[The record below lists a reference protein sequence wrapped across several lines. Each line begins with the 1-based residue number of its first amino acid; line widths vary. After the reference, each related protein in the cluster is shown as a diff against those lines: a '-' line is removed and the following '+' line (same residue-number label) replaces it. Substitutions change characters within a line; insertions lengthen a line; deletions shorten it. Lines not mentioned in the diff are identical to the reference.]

1 MTNSASPLPSPWKA
15 FFRSYLFICFFSVF
29 FIALT
34 AASGLTSLSPVKYV
48 LVYSLVWML
57 LPLWL
62 PRVTRPWLWSIGAIC
77 WASSL
82 LKLGY
87 FAIYKMEMSQSVF
100 FTLFESNSAEGSEF
114 FANYF
119 HWWMIPALL
128 AYSGVALALGRGVR
142 PFLLGHK
149 TRIAMTAVV
158 AFAFVQPVF
167 GHWQG
172 ANAKT
177 TERLVRKLIDR
188 NSGIEPWQ
196 VAVSYF
202 RYRNEL
208 QEVQGLLQAMATQR
222 GTPLAQG
229 DGHAQQ
235 TFVLVIGESTN
246 RQRMSLYGYGRDTT
260 PRLKAMGD
268 KLLAFDNV
276 ITARPYT
283 IESLR
288 QALTFGN
295 GVDPVLEMSKPNIVS
310 LMKRAGFKTFWITNQ
325 QTITSRNTLLTAYSQ
340 MANEKIYLNNN
351 RVQSSSHH
359 DDVVLEPFAR
369 AMADGA
375 DKKFIIVHLLG
386 THIGYD
392 HRYPKDFDL
401 FQQQDAESSL
411 SDKQQQLYNQ
421 YDNAVAYNDFI
432 MSELAKRYLQN
443 SPYGVML
450 YFSDHGEEVFDFRKF
465 QGRNENDPTSYM
477 YTVPFIVIP
486 GQSWVDANS
495 DRLAQMRGAIHTP
508 FTLANFIHSWC
519 DVVTISESDC
529 NPQRSLFNKNF
540 VATTRL
546 IGDPANPRSM
556 RDYDATVANIGAGD
570 PSLFHIDNIASK
582 ATVDAAPQRQPVPHR
597 ASIGAQAT
605 TTAPVKTTN

>member
-1 MTNSASPLPSPWKA
+1 MTNPEGPRPSPWKA
-15 FFRSYLFICFFSVF
+15 FFRSYLFICFFSLF
-29 FIALT
+29 FISLT
-34 AASGLTSLSPVKYV
+34 AASGLTSLSAVKYV

-62 PRVTRPWLWSIGAIC
+62 PRVTRPWLWSIGVIC

-100 FTLFESNSAEGSEF
+100 FTLFESNTAEGSEF

-128 AYSGVALALGRGVR
+128 AYSGVAIALGRGVQ
-142 PFLLGHK
+142 PFQLGQK
-149 TRIAMTAVV
+149 TRVAITAVM
-158 AFAFVQPVF
+158 AFAFVEPAF
-167 GHWQG
+167 SHWQG
-172 ANAKT
+172 ANAAT
-177 TERLVRKLIDR
+177 AASIARKLTDR

-196 VAVSYF
+196 VAISYL

-208 QEVQGLLQAMATQR
+208 HEVQGLLQAMATQT
-222 GTPLAQG
+222 GAPLKQG
-229 DGHAQQ
+229 DAHAQQ

-260 PRLKAMGD
+260 PQLKAMSD

-310 LMKRAGFKTFWITNQ
+310 LMRRAGFKTFWITNQ
-325 QTITSRNTLLTAYSQ
+325 QTISSRNTLLTAYSQ
-340 MANEKIYLNNN
+340 MADEKIYLNNN

-359 DDVVLEPFAR
+359 DNVVLGPFEKALT
-369 AMADGA
+369 DGA

-386 THIGYD
+386 THIGYE
-392 HRYPKDFDL
+392 HRYPQNFALFEQKDSDSVL
-401 FQQQDAESSL
+401 SDTQQQI
-411 SDKQQQLYNQ
+411 YNA

-432 MSELAKRYLQN
+432 MSELVKRYQQRG
-443 SPYGVML
+443 PYGVML

-477 YTVPFIVIP
+477 YTVPFIVVP
-486 GQSWVDANS
+486 GQAWSDANGE
-495 DRLAQMRGAIHTP
+495 RLAQMRNAVHAP
-508 FTLANFIHSWC
+508 FTLANFIHAWC
-519 DVVTISESDC
+519 DLVTISEPDC
-529 NPQRSLFNKNF
+529 NPQRSLFNENY
-540 VATTRL
+540 VATPRM
-546 IGDPANPRSM
+546 IGDPANPRGM
-556 RDYDATVANIGAGD
+556 RDYDATVADIGAD
-570 PSLFHIDNIASK
+570 MPSLFHIDNAANN
-582 ATVDAAPQRQPVPHR
+582 ATVKAPPQHPPSPNNSAPDFHVTMTVPLK
-597 ASIGAQAT
+597 
-605 TTAPVKTTN
+605 KTN